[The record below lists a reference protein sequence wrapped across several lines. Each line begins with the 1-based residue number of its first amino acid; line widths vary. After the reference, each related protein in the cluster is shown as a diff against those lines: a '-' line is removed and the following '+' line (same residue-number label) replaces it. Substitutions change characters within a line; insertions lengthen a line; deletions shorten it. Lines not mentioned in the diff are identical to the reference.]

1 MRSTSLQSASA
12 RLSPAITVYIAKD
25 LRERWRTYVGASYAT
40 PSELSATPDT
50 ATALQELLWEGQD
63 SSIVPPAWRV
73 TVPSLRLGYKLTPE
87 QVVAARRAA
96 WPAQVTPAM
105 VRVARQIY
113 GLTHDSDSDTLPPD
127 ESLQLV
133 LQKVQIPMV
142 RMVSSNA
149 TWVTGLDMTMPP
161 WRIAQALRDLP
172 WRSSGSYV
180 GGNMNVIRDLAI
192 SDTNVDTW
200 EATAPQLYA
209 QFHALRERLIEEEIA
224 SAMLP
229 QIDYLLT
236 QAKTVPVARAVWP
249 RIGLVAP
256 ANEHAPR
263 WETVRETVTAK
274 HPHRSK
280 HYRALLDKLPLADWQ
295 ALTSLWD
302 QHMLPMKMWTTTA
315 SV

>member
-1 MRSTSLQSASA
+1 MSLQSASA
-12 RLSPAITVYIAKD
+12 KLSPSITAYIIEH
-25 LRERWRTYVGASYAT
+25 LQHRWTTYVGASHTIPAELPAT
-40 PSELSATPDT
+40 PAT
-50 ATALQELLWEGQD
+50 ATALQELLWEGKD
-63 SSIVPPAWRV
+63 SSAVPPAWLV
-73 TVPSLRLGYKLTPE
+73 TVPSLRLTYKLTTE

-133 LQKVQIPMV
+133 LQKVQMPMV
-142 RMVSSNA
+142 RLLARNL

-172 WRSSGSYV
+172 WRSSGTYV
-180 GGNMNVIRDLAI
+180 GGNMSAVRDLAI
-192 SDTNVDTW
+192 SDTDVDTW

-236 QAKTVPVARAVWP
+236 QAKTMPVARAVWP

-263 WETVRETVTAK
+263 WEAIRETVTAK

-280 HYRALLDKLPLADWQ
+280 HYRALLDKLPLEDWQ